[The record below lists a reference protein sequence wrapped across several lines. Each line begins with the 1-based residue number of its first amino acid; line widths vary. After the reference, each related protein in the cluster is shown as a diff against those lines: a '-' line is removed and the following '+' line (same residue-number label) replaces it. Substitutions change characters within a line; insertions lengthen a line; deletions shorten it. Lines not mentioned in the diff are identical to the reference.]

1 MVCTKNGWYNLF
13 EKKWYIWRENCLFI
27 LYFVSY
33 IMHVISMDT
42 TTYLAF
48 ILGVIIV
55 LAFFTLKNGNFKKMD
70 RNASA
75 LIKVVHA
82 AIEKYADP
90 IQAYDK
96 ENGTNYYDTL
106 IKISEDIQKM
116 EEDEEM
122 TSVEFVANV
131 LTISNDIKDI
141 LEKTN
146 LIDKFKD
153 YLPESK

>member
-1 MVCTKNGWYNLF
+1 
-13 EKKWYIWRENCLFI
+13 
-27 LYFVSY
+27 
-33 IMHVISMDT
+33 MDT

-48 ILGVIIV
+48 VLGVIIV